1 MKKKPT
7 SHELIQL
14 FLADRGRAIDRVL
27 GDGNCLFRELA
38 KQLCGN
44 PNEHTQLRKLL
55 MDFEVK
61 NSKEFGKLCVSI
73 NSMSFT
79 EHVET
84 RKKVF
89 TWGTTVEI
97 LATASLFQVDIF
109 EVTESLV
116 PGKVNWMKYSPITSD
131 RLTGLEI
138 ASSFTCRKSWLEIAF
153 TGGCHF
159 DSIKPLSINEKLT
172 RPQLKVN
179 RYELDLT
186 QV

>member
-14 FLADRGRAIDRVL
+14 FPVDRGRAIDRVL
-27 GDGNCLFRELA
+27 EDVNFLIRALA

-73 NSMSFT
+73 NSMSFA

-89 TWGTTVEI
+89 TWGSTVEI
-97 LATASLFQVDIF
+97 FF
-109 EVTESLV
+109 
-116 PGKVNWMKYSPITSD
+116 
-131 RLTGLEI
+131 
-138 ASSFTCRKSWLEIAF
+138 SS
-153 TGGCHF
+153 
-159 DSIKPLSINEKLT
+159 
-172 RPQLKVN
+172 
-179 RYELDLT
+179 
-186 QV
+186 